1 MQYRTA
7 LLDLKYSSPMKTVLV
22 LRHGKSDWQAGY
34 GSDHDRPL
42 AERGIVAAELMGRFL
57 TRNGQE
63 PARIL
68 SSTAVRAR
76 STAELAMMAGHWGCS
91 VQYTEALYG
100 ASVPGVIDL
109 LRMEDDALASLLL
122 VGHQPTWSE
131 LIQDLTGGA
140 SVRFPTAALAR
151 IDFEID
157 RWRDVGSGAGT
168 LKWLVTP
175 KILNRLGSEDG
186 EPRPAR

>member
-1 MQYRTA
+1 
-7 LLDLKYSSPMKTVLV
+7 MKTVLV

-42 AERGIVAAELMGRFL
+42 AKRGIVAADIMGRFL
-57 TRNGQE
+57 TRNKQE
-63 PARIL
+63 PAKIF

-76 STAELAMMAGHWGCS
+76 STAELAMIAGHWECA
-91 VQYTEALYG
+91 VEYTEALYG
-100 ASVPGVIDL
+100 ASVPAVIDL
-109 LRMEDDALASLLL
+109 LRMENDALSSLLL

-157 RWRDVGSGAGT
+157 RWRDVESGIGA
-168 LKWLVTP
+168 LRWLVTP
-175 KILNRLGSEDG
+175 KILEQSGIAS
-186 EPRPAR
+186 

>member
-1 MQYRTA
+1 
-7 LLDLKYSSPMKTVLV
+7 MKTVLV
-22 LRHGKSDWQAGY
+22 LRHGKSDWQASY

-42 AERGIVAAELMGRFL
+42 AERGIAAAELMGRFL

-76 STAELAMMAGHWGCS
+76 STAELAMITGDWGCPVEYS
-91 VQYTEALYG
+91 EALYG
-100 ASVPGVIDL
+100 ASVPGIIDL
-109 LRMEDDALASLLL
+109 LKMEDDDLSSLLL

-131 LIQDLTGGA
+131 LIQDLTGGS
-140 SVRFPTAALAR
+140 SVHFPTAALAR

-157 RWRDVGSGAGT
+157 RWRDIGSATGI
-168 LKWLVTP
+168 LRWLVTP
-175 KILNRLGSEDG
+175 KILRQSGFAS
-186 EPRPAR
+186 